1 MSFATDQ
8 RTAMPYAIGLARP
21 LTPST
26 QREHKSM
33 TIERIAYLLIVL
45 VTVPPGVTAQDFQSP
60 DIHIEPLAQSGRFPA
75 TLELAQ
81 TAGVEAEVQASESDA
96 TGAGYP
102 AHGQHQGHASKGK
115 KMGQGAG
122 GGAMAAEGDAKVF
135 EFTIVHGKLGDEE
148 PTIQVTEG
156 DILEFR
162 WSSDEA
168 LSLHM
173 HGYKIAVDVVPN
185 SPATM
190 RVNAI
195 KTGRFP
201 VLNHDG
207 SPPNVLLYLEVLPK

>member
-1 MSFATDQ
+1 
-8 RTAMPYAIGLARP
+8 
-21 LTPST
+21 
-26 QREHKSM
+26 M
-33 TIERIAYLLIVL
+33 TIERVFCLLIL
-45 VTVPPGVTAQDFQSP
+45 LMTVPPGVAAQNFQSS
-60 DIHIEPLAQSGRFPA
+60 DIHTEPLAQAGRFPA

-81 TAGVEAEVQASESDA
+81 TAGIEAEVQTLESDA
-96 TGAGYP
+96 GTGYP
-102 AHGQHQGHASKGK
+102 AQPQHQGHASMGK
-115 KMGQGAG
+115 KTGQGAVD
-122 GGAMAAEGDAKVF
+122 GAMAARGDAKVF

-148 PTIQVTEG
+148 PTVQVTEG

-168 LSLHM
+168 LNLHM
-173 HGYKIAVDVVPN
+173 HGYKIEVDVIPN

-207 SPPNVLLYLEVLPK
+207 SPPYVLLYLEVLPKKGDSRAKFARYPELRGVAESPGE

>member
-1 MSFATDQ
+1 MSFPTDQ
-8 RTAMPYAIGLARP
+8 RTAIPYAIGLARP
-21 LTPST
+21 LRLSN
-26 QREHKSM
+26 QREYRM
-33 TIERIAYLLIVL
+33 MIERISCLLIVL
-45 VTVPPGVTAQDFQSP
+45 MTVPPGVAAQDFQSS

-75 TLELAQ
+75 TLELAHA
-81 TAGVEAEVQASESDA
+81 AGIEAEVQTLEPDVTS
-96 TGAGYP
+96 TGYP
-102 AHGQHQGHASKGK
+102 AHGHHKEHGSKEK
-115 KMGQGAG
+115 MMGQ
-122 GGAMAAEGDAKVF
+122 GGAMAAGENAKVF

-148 PTIQVTEG
+148 QTIQVTEG

-162 WSSDEA
+162 WSSDEE

-173 HGYKIAVDVVPN
+173 HGYKIEVHVVPN

>member
-1 MSFATDQ
+1 M
-8 RTAMPYAIGLARP
+8 
-21 LTPST
+21 
-26 QREHKSM
+26 M
-33 TIERIAYLLIVL
+33 TERIFCLLIVL
-45 VTVPPGVTAQDFQSP
+45 MTVAPGVTAQDFQLSG
-60 DIHIEPLAQSGRFPA
+60 IHVEPLAQDRRFPA

-81 TAGVEAEVQASESDA
+81 TAGIEAEVQTLEPDA
-96 TGAGYP
+96 AGTGYP
-102 AHGQHQGHASKGK
+102 AHGQHQEHASKGK
-115 KMGQGAG
+115 KMGQGAVE
-122 GGAMAAEGDAKVF
+122 GAMAAGENAKVF
-135 EFTIVHGKLGDEE
+135 EFTIVRGKLGDEE
-148 PTIQVTEG
+148 QTIQVTEG

-162 WSSDEA
+162 WSSDEE

-173 HGYKIAVDVVPN
+173 HGYKIELHVTPT